1 MCVLPWIGRFGRWG
15 GGGGSLNL
23 SGTVV
28 SLSKTFT
35 GIVLVN
41 NQ

>member
-1 MCVLPWIGRFGRWG
+1 MVCASDPGLGGLGVGRIFEP
-15 GGGGSLNL
+15 

-35 GIVLVN
+35 PIVLVN